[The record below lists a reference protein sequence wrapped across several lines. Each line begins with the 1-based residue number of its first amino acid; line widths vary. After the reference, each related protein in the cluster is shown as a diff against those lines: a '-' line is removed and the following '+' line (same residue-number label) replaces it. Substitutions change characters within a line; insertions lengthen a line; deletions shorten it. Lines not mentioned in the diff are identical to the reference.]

1 MKLSP
6 SIWHYVVSV
15 KQTVK
20 ISSIIVAFLENTN
33 FNNKD
38 SIYEGFSPT
47 ILKSSNILYQAYVNC
62 IAHKY
67 DTKKTSTRKGRF
79 MFTSRKLVK
88 VIAIAYYYSHWSKKV
103 PHSEERAEIKM
114 LFSFYSMLI
123 NFFFAWNVL
132 DHIILV

>member
-1 MKLSP
+1 M
-6 SIWHYVVSV
+6 H
-15 KQTVK
+15 
-20 ISSIIVAFLENTN
+20 
-33 FNNKD
+33 NNKD
-38 SIYEGFSPT
+38 SIYEGFSPI
-47 ILKSSNILYQAYVNC
+47 ILKSSNILYPGYVNC

-67 DTKKTSTRKGRF
+67 DTKKTSTRKDRF

-123 NFFFAWNVL
+123 NFFFCMKCVRSHNFGLTLFVTSKWK
-132 DHIILV
+132 IINYLTGDFR